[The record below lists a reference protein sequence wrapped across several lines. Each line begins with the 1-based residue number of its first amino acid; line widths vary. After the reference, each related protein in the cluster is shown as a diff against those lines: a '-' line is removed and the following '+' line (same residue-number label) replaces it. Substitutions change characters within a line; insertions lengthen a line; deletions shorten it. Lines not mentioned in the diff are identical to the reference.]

1 MKPGAAI
8 LVSTGTGVKAISWTL
23 STRHTIL
30 LILAIPTLAGAAV
43 FLALTLSRPQ
53 PLAETAMGDQWQCS
67 KTAYIV
73 TTCTK
78 KPKQAIARTPVA
90 ALGYVAAG

>member
-1 MKPGAAI
+1 M
-8 LVSTGTGVKAISWTL
+8 SWTL

-30 LILAIPTLAGAAV
+30 FILAIPALAGAA
-43 FLALTLSRPQ
+43 FCLALTFASPQ
-53 PLAETAMGDQWQCS
+53 PLAEAAMGDQWRCS

-73 TTCTK
+73 TTCTR

-90 ALGYVAAG
+90 SLGYVAAG

>member
-1 MKPGAAI
+1 M
-8 LVSTGTGVKAISWTL
+8 SWTL

-30 LILAIPTLAGAAV
+30 LILTITALAGAACC
-43 FLALTLSRPQ
+43 LALTFTGPQ
-53 PLAETAMGDQWQCS
+53 PLAETAMGDRWRCS

-90 ALGYVAAG
+90 SSGYVAAG

>member
-30 LILAIPTLAGAAV
+30 LILAIPTL
-43 FLALTLSRPQ
+43 LALTLSRPQ